1 MISKRIYIKK
11 NRIVISL
18 FLVVFGITLI
28 LTSELSRFIGI
39 SNSLLIDG
47 MTKTF
52 VYVMIFFGFIIALT
66 KKHSKIELSGYL
78 LATFTI
84 IMCISTFLGV
94 TPDIPIWRQIIHL
107 TLFLSSFYVIYIA
120 VEQLTID
127 DCVGII
133 VMSYLIIASFYF
145 IAILE
150 NKSLSGNVVYY
161 LLVYLPLTPMI
172 KLTILKRGLYVFQFI
187 VILLSNKRTALIAF
201 VAYCLSYEWM
211 TDKNISLKKRI
222 YKGALYIMILV
233 ILYIIFPIICEKL
246 HITVFNELELSHI
259 TEDGGSNRLYIYN
272 QLWQTQ
278 KISSIKHWLIGSGY
292 NSVLLS
298 KVCTDGFLGASVSAH
313 NDFLE
318 VLYDYGV
325 IGISIYV
332 TFFLSL
338 INKGINM
345 VRDQY
350 KYGKS
355 FISSILIVIFTSL
368 TSHLIIYLNY
378 YAIIFCFWALCL
390 ADYRYGDKYE

>member
-1 MISKRIYIKK
+1 
-11 NRIVISL
+11 
-18 FLVVFGITLI
+18 
-28 LTSELSRFIGI
+28 
-39 SNSLLIDG
+39 
-47 MTKTF
+47 
-52 VYVMIFFGFIIALT
+52 
-66 KKHSKIELSGYL
+66 
-78 LATFTI
+78 
-84 IMCISTFLGV
+84 
-94 TPDIPIWRQIIHL
+94 
-107 TLFLSSFYVIYIA
+107 
-120 VEQLTID
+120 
-127 DCVGII
+127 
-133 VMSYLIIASFYF
+133 MSYLIIASFYF

-222 YKGALYIMILV
+222 YKGVLYIMILV

>member
-52 VYVMIFFGFIIALT
+52 VYAMIFFGFIIALT

-94 TPDIPIWRQIIHL
+94 TPDISIWRQIIHL

-127 DCVGII
+127 DCMGII

-172 KLTILKRGLYVFQFI
+172 KSTILKRGLYVFQFI

-211 TDKNISLKKRI
+211 TDKNISLKRRI
-222 YKGALYIMILV
+222 YKGVLYIMILV

-278 KISSIKHWLIGSGY
+278 KNSSIKHWLIGSGY

-298 KVCTDGFLGASVSAH
+298 KVCTDGFLGSSVSAH